1 MKSFLAVLAAAAVL
15 FAATPNLK
23 ADTFDL
29 SLTTGATSDLLI
41 QTPILG
47 GYQYTYENLGVA
59 ILPDGF
65 LGLPQVNV
73 IDNTFLATYVVTNG
87 IGLLNITDV
96 CANITV
102 LGAAAPCQQFAFSF
116 TNLSLGNLSLLTVG
130 GAVNAY
136 VDANVAHFDL
146 AGASIGGGSA
156 SFQVNPPAP
165 SPVPEPGTLSMM
177 ATGLLGAAGAL
188 RKKFQA

>member
-1 MKSFLAVLAAAAVL
+1 MKAILAILAAAVL
-15 FAATPNLK
+15 SINATNLK

-29 SLTTGATSDLLI
+29 SLTTGATTDLLI
-41 QTPILG
+41 KTPILG
-47 GYQYTYENLGVA
+47 GFQYTYENLGVA
-59 ILPDGF
+59 VLPNGAF
-65 LGLPQVNV
+65 NLPKVNL

-102 LGAAAPCQQFAFSF
+102 LGDAAPCQQFAFTF
-116 TNLSLGNLSLLTVG
+116 TNLSLGSISLLSVG
-130 GAVNAY
+130 GAATAY

-156 SFQVNPPAP
+156 SFQVNPPSA
-165 SPVPEPGTLSMM
+165 VPEPATLSMM
-177 ATGLLGAAGAL
+177 ATGLLGAAGAVR
-188 RKKFQA
+188 RKLKA